1 MSMLR
6 AMSMRLHNYCRTG
19 DYVFIGSVKTA
30 EEAIQLRD
38 IEENYMMKR
47 MYRGLLVDTFLAHYS
62 PTTTHYNPTTTA
74 IGNVYMQDCTFVRYP
89 SLGHR
94 CKYFAPKKCS
104 YKKRIVKLPSYM
116 IITPESLIKQ
126 N

>member
-1 MSMLR
+1 MSLLKALSIR
-6 AMSMRLHNYCRTG
+6 EHNYCRTG

-30 EEAIQLRD
+30 KEAIQLRN

-47 MYRGLLVDTFLAHYS
+47 MYRGLLVDTFLAHYYS
-62 PTTTHYNPTTTA
+62 TKA

-89 SLGHR
+89 SLGYR

-104 YKKRIVKLPSYM
+104 YKKRIVKLPNYM
-116 IITPESLIKQ
+116 IT
-126 N
+126 